1 MSIRFY
7 LLQEHSRPI
16 IKITSALVL
25 VSSLA
30 TPAPT
35 SHWWTL
41 EMATR
46 AGTSAAPG
54 RRRVAGGAAAP
65 PAAPAAPLGGIDG
78 GGGDGDLSA
87 DEGAAEDLALVP
99 DEEQAHHTYLVS
111 NNMHMYVT
119 RSFRALSFRGQYPDT
134 LHVLSHGPG
143 SFFVLPT

>member
-16 IKITSALVL
+16 IKITPALVL

-54 RRRVAGGAAAP
+54 RRGGAGGAAAA

-99 DEEQAHHTYLVS
+99 DEEQARHTYLVIICICMS
-111 NNMHMYVT
+111 REV
-119 RSFRALSFRGQYPDT
+119 FEP
-134 LHVLSHGPG
+134 
-143 SFFVLPT
+143 